1 MKFLIELFI
10 VQITISSHAGG
21 GIMHNEPISEIKMQ
35 QVGLK
40 AASNILQMW
49 GCTQVQINQLLMLV
63 EKPQVHTV
71 RPPMSG

>member
-1 MKFLIELFI
+1 
-10 VQITISSHAGG
+10 
-21 GIMHNEPISEIKMQ
+21 MHNEPISEIKMQ